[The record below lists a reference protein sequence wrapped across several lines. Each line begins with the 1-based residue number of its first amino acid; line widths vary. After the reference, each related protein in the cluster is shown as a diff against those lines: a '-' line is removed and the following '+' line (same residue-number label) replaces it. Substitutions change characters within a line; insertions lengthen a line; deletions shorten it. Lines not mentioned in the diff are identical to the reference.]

1 MQVADQPP
9 IKTPV
14 CYTEHQIEVL
24 QTLGKFT
31 FVAHYETD
39 DFLQKITHLLK
50 KPDSTKITRLPT
62 PWREKFRCLSL
73 DQHDFL
79 YMDERLIIPK
89 VLRPIIIRSLH
100 YGHQAEITCWLLCHT
115 FGGHD
120 FIVRWWQ
127 LHEHVRNAPNQVRI
141 SGLY

>member
-31 FVAHYETD
+31 FVAHYETG

-50 KPDSTKITRLPT
+50 NPIAQKLPDSPRHG
-62 PWREKFRCLSL
+62 EKSF
-73 DQHDFL
+73 
-79 YMDERLIIPK
+79 
-89 VLRPIIIRSLH
+89 V
-100 YGHQAEITCWLLCHT
+100 A
-115 FGGHD
+115 
-120 FIVRWWQ
+120 
-127 LHEHVRNAPNQVRI
+127 
-141 SGLY
+141 

>member
-1 MQVADQPP
+1 MSEEIMQVADQPP

-50 KPDSTKITRLPT
+50 KPDSTKINRLPT
-62 PWREKFRCLSL
+62 PWREKFPTFHSRVRGHRTVNAILVETRTISL
-73 DQHDFL
+73 KWWKPGQ
-79 YMDERLIIPK
+79 YA
-89 VLRPIIIRSLH
+89 
-100 YGHQAEITCWLLCHT
+100 QN
-115 FGGHD
+115 GGNQD
-120 FIVRWWQ
+120 NTVRFK
-127 LHEHVRNAPNQVRI
+127 
-141 SGLY
+141 Y